1 MPLVLEH
8 VAHVLLH
15 TAIHSLPDWVK
26 PLEHPQML
34 GLVVGLVTTAPV
46 TQDVHPLELSHV
58 LHKELQLALQE
69 NVVESYAKPS
79 LQVQLELLNVAM
91 SLQLRQLAPLSE
103 LHVLQSPWHIATH
116 APLLKVKPCLHSQFL
131 VLPDIS

>member
-1 MPLVLEH
+1 
-8 VAHVLLH
+8 
-15 TAIHSLPDWVK
+15 
-26 PLEHPQML
+26 ML

-69 NVVESYAKPS
+69 NVVESYVKPS

-103 LHVLQSPWHIATH
+103 LHVLQSP
-116 APLLKVKPCLHSQFL
+116 
-131 VLPDIS
+131 